1 VKATSRFQGRR
12 CAAAIF
18 AWVWLVCPALAD
30 EAPPADKTPVC
41 AGRDL
46 SRDVDPD
53 ALARASEQRRDQL
66 DNARGLLW
74 RIEKA
79 ATPPSYLFGT
89 IHSTDERAAAI
100 ARAAAAHIAG
110 ARIVATEL
118 GGPFDTLALTA
129 MGAVMAFKAVA
140 RDGDTLAGI
149 GAPEDVTL
157 VEKYLATRGLNA
169 ATAHHMR
176 IWFLAAL
183 TATPPCEIQRQQLG
197 LPVVDEI
204 VARTAKDLGV
214 KVIGLETVAEQTDAL
229 ASLDP
234 AVSATALISAA
245 KRPELGLDAYAT
257 LLSLYVQQKPGE
269 ILPVIDASHILTPQ
283 ESAADDEMTRQLLG
297 ARNKVMVERMSALLE
312 SGGAFVAVG
321 ALHLVGK
328 GGLIALLR
336 EAGYSVAAIP

>member
-1 VKATSRFQGRR
+1 MKAISRAKGWRY
-12 CAAAIF
+12 AAAISAF
-18 AWVWLVCPALAD
+18 ACFVAPALSD

-53 ALARASEQRRDQL
+53 ALARASEQRRDRL
-66 DNARGLLW
+66 ENAQGLLW
-74 RIEKA
+74 RIERPPA
-79 ATPPSYLFGT
+79 PPSYLFGT
-89 IHSTDERAAAI
+89 VHSTDERAAAI
-100 ARAAAAHIAG
+100 AKAAAAHIAG
-110 ARIVATEL
+110 AKIVATEL

-129 MGAVMAFKAVA
+129 MGAVMAIKAVA
-140 RDGDTLAGI
+140 REGDTLAGI
-149 GAPEDVTL
+149 GAPEDVAL

-183 TATPPCEIQRQQLG
+183 TAMPACEVERQQLG
-197 LPVVDEI
+197 LRIVDEI

-214 KVIGLETVAEQTDAL
+214 KVVALETVAEQTDAL

-234 AVSATALISAA
+234 SVSATALISAA
-245 KRPELGLDAYAT
+245 RRPELGLDAYAT

-283 ESAADDEMTRQLLG
+283 ETAADDEMTRQLLG
-297 ARNKVMVERMSALLE
+297 ARNKIMVERMVPLLE
-312 SGGAFVAVG
+312 PGGAFVAVG

-336 EAGYSVAAIP
+336 EAGYSVTAAP